1 VRYVLSPERSFMP
14 PRPARRMLP
23 LAVVATLAASLALP
37 AGQAA
42 AASYKTCSVKGKER
56 KLGTTYVTKLR
67 ARGTSCKTAERVVR
81 AFHAC
86 RHKKGKAGRCT
97 RKVKGYRCTDKR
109 KLVMALSYDSDATC
123 TSGSKGVKFSYQQ
136 NT

>member
-1 VRYVLSPERSFMP
+1 MP

-23 LAVVATLAASLALP
+23 LVVVVVVASLAASLALP
-37 AGQAA
+37 AGPAA

-67 ARGTSCKTAERVVR
+67 ARGTSCRNAEGVVK

-97 RKVKGYRCTDKR
+97 SKVKGYKCTDKR
-109 KLVMALSYDSDATC
+109 ESVMALSYTAQ
-123 TSGSKGVKFSYQQ
+123 SGLKR
-136 NT
+136 